1 MRTLS
6 TSTATKLFSTGFI
19 VGPIVDSL
27 HNQCLL
33 RYDILPISVQ
43 WPTITI
49 TGPVSPVAPL
59 LSFGV
64 DNDPSIIDHHYYPF
78 FFCSSWTVPPLLG
91 IAYLILGGV
100 LPRIVESILL
110 QVKLKNEQRNSKSM
124 ATTPD
129 DTIDTIDTS
138 LSSSSSPSYSSTSQQ
153 QKQEQLQTRA
163 ILAVTTTAIIIK
175 LSEYLETHHDILF
188 VDNDTTTTT
197 TTSMLL
203 SYLNI
208 HTHSEAS
215 LLVML
220 MAAIIQWAVLD
231 GSIIALLVATLTAI
245 GGPISELPFVGHGV
259 WTYLDEAANYFP
271 LQNININN
279 ILQQLPEQLPQIIFG
294 TSNYHDLAISTITG
308 PYYFAV
314 AMDAIAL
321 GRWFDSL
328 LPSSSLSSSSYTLSD
343 TDRIKR

>member
-33 RYDILPISVQ
+33 RYDILPVSVQ
-43 WPTITI
+43 WPT
-49 TGPVSPVAPL
+49 TGPASSMASL
-59 LSFGV
+59 LFGI
-64 DNDPSIIDHHYYPF
+64 DSNPSIIDHHYYPY

-110 QVKLKNEQRNSKSM
+110 QVKLKNEQRNSKTM
-124 ATTPD
+124 ATTTPD
-129 DTIDTIDTS
+129 IIDT
-138 LSSSSSPSYSSTSQQ
+138 SSSSSSSYSSTSLQ
-153 QKQEQLQTRA
+153 QKQKQLQTRA

-188 VDNDTTTTT
+188 VDDTTTT

-208 HTHSEAS
+208 YTHSEAS

-220 MAAIIQWAVLD
+220 MAAIIQWVVLD

-294 TSNYHDLAISTITG
+294 TSNYHDLASSTITG
-308 PYYFAV
+308 PCYFAV

-328 LPSSSLSSSSYTLSD
+328 LPSSSSSSYTLSD
-343 TDRIKR
+343 TDKIKR

>member
-1 MRTLS
+1 
-6 TSTATKLFSTGFI
+6 
-19 VGPIVDSL
+19 
-27 HNQCLL
+27 
-33 RYDILPISVQ
+33 
-43 WPTITI
+43 
-49 TGPVSPVAPL
+49 
-59 LSFGV
+59 
-64 DNDPSIIDHHYYPF
+64 
-78 FFCSSWTVPPLLG
+78 VPPLLG
-91 IAYLILGGV
+91 IAYLILGGL

-129 DTIDTIDTS
+129 DTIDAIDT
-138 LSSSSSPSYSSTSQQ
+138 SSSSSPSYSSTWQQ

-188 VDNDTTTTT
+188 VDNDTTSTTT

-231 GSIIALLVATLTAI
+231 GSIIALLIATLTAI

-308 PYYFAV
+308 PCYFAV

-328 LPSSSLSSSSYTLSD
+328 LPSSSSSSSSSSYTLSD